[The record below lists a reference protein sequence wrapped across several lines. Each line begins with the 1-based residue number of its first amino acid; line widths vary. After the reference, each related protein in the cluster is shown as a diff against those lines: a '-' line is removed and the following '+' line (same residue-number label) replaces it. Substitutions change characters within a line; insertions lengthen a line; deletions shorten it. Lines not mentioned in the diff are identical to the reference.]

1 MGALVNDMMT
11 GGTSAG
17 QATAINGLVNTGI
30 SAAGTTIGTATDL
43 TRSMNYV
50 STVASGAGVQLPA
63 TMQIGDEVEVYNAG
77 ANTLT
82 IYPDQTTVGFN
93 QLSVGTGVSLPINTA
108 MRFKKYTATRIIAFL
123 SA

>member
-50 STVASGAGVQLPA
+50 STVASGAGVQLPS